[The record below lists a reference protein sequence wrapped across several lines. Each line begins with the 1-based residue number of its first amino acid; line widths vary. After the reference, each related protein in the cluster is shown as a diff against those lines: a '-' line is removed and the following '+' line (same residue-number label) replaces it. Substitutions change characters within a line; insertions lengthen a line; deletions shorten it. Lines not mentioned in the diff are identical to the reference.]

1 MRLNEK
7 LPARDT
13 APTQHTVVMQASYMK
28 SDIRPLRD
36 RECRPSTIGVVHCQ
50 GGIFR
55 GYLRD
60 ERYLI
65 TIKYYWLRSGAI
77 FNATYGGAVDRLS
90 VGFGNRLE
98 NMHLQQPKRFVENA
112 A

>member
-7 LPARDT
+7 LSARDT
-13 APTQHTVVMQASYMK
+13 APTQHTVVMQAGYMK
-28 SDIRPLRD
+28 ADIRPRRD

-50 GGIFR
+50 GGVLR

-65 TIKYYWLRSGAI
+65 TIVLLASI
-77 FNATYGGAVDRLS
+77 GG
-90 VGFGNRLE
+90 
-98 NMHLQQPKRFVENA
+98 
-112 A
+112 